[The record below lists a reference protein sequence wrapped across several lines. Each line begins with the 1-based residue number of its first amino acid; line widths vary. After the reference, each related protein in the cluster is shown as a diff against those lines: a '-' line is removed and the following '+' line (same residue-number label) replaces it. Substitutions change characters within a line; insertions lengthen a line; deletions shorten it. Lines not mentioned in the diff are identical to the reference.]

1 MSVTVSGD
9 NEASLVLSVTDVVLT
24 RGDHVQLAELSEAIA
39 LINGVTRVTQHVKLL
54 ESDALGDS
62 EASSDVDKERTTLLS
77 TWTFNLFADVALD
90 FVQTALESF
99 VKKDPQFELVVHVA
113 ASDDDDEAVI
123 EVYTTAL
130 IEDIKLT
137 TASELDAAYDLIKK
151 HKDLVDF
158 DIVFPEEKEVAKISS
173 ASTLAMSGVVLLVAV
188 F

>member
-39 LINGVTRVTQHVKLL
+39 VINGVTRVTQHVKLL
-54 ESDALGDS
+54 ESDALGGS

-77 TWTFNLFADVALD
+77 TWTFNLDADVALD

-123 EVYTTAL
+123 
-130 IEDIKLT
+130 
-137 TASELDAAYDLIKK
+137 
-151 HKDLVDF
+151 
-158 DIVFPEEKEVAKISS
+158 
-173 ASTLAMSGVVLLVAV
+173 
-188 F
+188 